1 MFRAT
6 VLAATTTNKAS
17 NLFGQVIH
25 RVAKSQILVINSV
38 RVLGSRLPIPTQLFW
53 EYSHPRAVLGEILSA
68 EILSRGRQKERAQ
81 IRTCEWRFA
90 RQKTQGD

>member
-53 EYSHPRAVLGEILSA
+53 EYPRGPKVTVV
-68 EILSRGRQKERAQ
+68 ERFDY
-81 IRTCEWRFA
+81 TY
-90 RQKTQGD
+90 